1 MDQHQHGT
9 APGSADLVS
18 ADSHI
23 PAGQGRDSIGRL
35 ETRGVDYIPPVERNS
50 RPANLAWTYFGG
62 QFGYAVFVLGGL
74 LPVYGLAWWPSFWA
88 IVAGT
93 LIGSLAVASIALIGP
108 KTGTNSTVS
117 SVASF
122 GVRGRYLGSLIAQFD
137 NLGFNVI
144 IIWSGGLA
152 LVATAHRLF
161 GTGQGTGPLVAG
173 MAIVAIAMSLLGL
186 LGHSTLIASF
196 KFVAVA
202 NLLAMVIFMILI
214 GKHFHA
220 TPAHTPYILGSF
232 WPTWLLGVTIGITN
246 PISYGVGINDYARRI
261 PENASRKS
269 LFWSLALGMFGGNAI
284 AYLMGAFIALCFS
297 SVATPLVTGMVQSS
311 PGWFLVPFIIL
322 GFIGNIVGG
331 GLDMYNAT
339 LDLHAIF
346 FKISRSANALIIIV
360 VTLIATYLAVVV
372 YNAVNTVTSFATVL
386 SAVLGPWIAILMI
399 HHFEVG
405 GRYNVLDLHS
415 YAGGDRGS
423 YWFSGGFGLRAV
435 GVWLVSTVI
444 GLLWSSTTLY
454 TGPLTHLSK
463 GIDLS
468 FISAFVIGGVLYYLA
483 GRVTGTRQVP
493 VAESELSA
501 GSAAG
506 DPSSR

>member
-1 MDQHQHGT
+1 MDEHQGGT
-9 APGSADLVS
+9 VAGPGEVIS

-35 ETRGVDYIPPVERNS
+35 ETRGVDYIPASERNS
-50 RPANLAWTYFGG
+50 RPVNLAWTYFGG

-74 LPVYGLAWWPSFWA
+74 LPAFGLAWWPSFWA

-93 LIGSLAVASIALIGP
+93 LIGSVAVAAIALVGP

-122 GVRGRYLGSLIAQFD
+122 GVRGRYLGSVIAQFD

-152 LVATAHRLF
+152 LIATAHRLF
-161 GTGQGTGPLVAG
+161 GTGQGTGPLVIG

-196 KFVAVA
+196 KFVAVF
-202 NLLAMVIFMILI
+202 NLLAMVIFMGLVA
-214 GKHFHA
+214 GHFHA
-220 TPAHTPYILGSF
+220 TPAHTPYLLGSF

-269 LFWSLALGMFGGNAI
+269 LFWNLALGMFGGNAI
-284 AYLMGAFIALCFS
+284 AYLMGAFIALCFV
-297 SVATPLVTGMVQSS
+297 SVSTPLVTGMVQLS
-311 PGWFLVPFIIL
+311 PGWFLVPFVIL

-346 FKISRSANALIIIV
+346 FKISRAANAMIIIV

-372 YNAVNTVTSFATVL
+372 YNATTTVTSFATVL
-386 SAVLGPWIAILMI
+386 SAVLGPWIAIVMI
-399 HHFEVG
+399 RHFEVG
-405 GRYNVLDLHS
+405 SQYNVLDLHA
-415 YAGGDRGS
+415 YAGGERGS
-423 YWFSGGFGLRAV
+423 YWFSGGFGKRAV
-435 GVWLVSTVI
+435 GVWLTSTVI

-454 TGPLTHLSK
+454 TGPLTHLSD

-468 FISAFVIGGVLYYLA
+468 FISAFVIGGVLYYA
-483 GRVTGTRQVP
+483 IGRATGTGARP
-493 VAESELSA
+493 ARATADDTREPI
-501 GSAAG
+501 GG
-506 DPSSR
+506 T